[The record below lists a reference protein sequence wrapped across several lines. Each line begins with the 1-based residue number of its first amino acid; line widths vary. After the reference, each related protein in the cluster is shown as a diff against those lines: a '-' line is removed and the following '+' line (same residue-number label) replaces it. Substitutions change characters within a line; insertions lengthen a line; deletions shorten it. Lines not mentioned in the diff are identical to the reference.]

1 MLKYTKQ
8 NEPGRQLKSR
18 LFDST
23 AKSLK
28 LEIEILDQSENV
40 SNCNPDFQRGTSKA
54 ELISN
59 SLCITE

>member
-28 LEIEILDQSENV
+28 LEVEISD
-40 SNCNPDFQRGTSKA
+40 
-54 ELISN
+54 
-59 SLCITE
+59 